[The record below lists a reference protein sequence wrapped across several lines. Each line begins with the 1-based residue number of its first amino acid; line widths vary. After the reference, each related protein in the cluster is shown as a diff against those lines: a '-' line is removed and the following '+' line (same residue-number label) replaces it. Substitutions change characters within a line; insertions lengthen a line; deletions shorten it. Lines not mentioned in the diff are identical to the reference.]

1 MEYADS
7 FARVISLVR
16 DNRHDCPD
24 GLWYSIYKLLPKD
37 PDVKIFHTREAILSL
52 TTDELRVIAG
62 KIQSLLIENGI
73 ESLGDV
79 YSKDEKGS
87 VSINK
92 GGKVADI
99 FKPIL

>member
-1 MEYADS
+1 
-7 FARVISLVR
+7 
-16 DNRHDCPD
+16 
-24 GLWYSIYKLLPKD
+24 
-37 PDVKIFHTREAILSL
+37 
-52 TTDELRVIAG
+52 VIAG

>member
-7 FARVISLVR
+7 FARVINLVR
-16 DNRHDCPD
+16 GNWYYFPD
-24 GLWYSIYKLLPKD
+24 GLPWHRIYKLLPKN
-37 PDVKIFHTREAILSL
+37 PFYTREAILSL
-52 TTDELRVIAG
+52 TTDELRVISG

-73 ESLGDV
+73 ESLWDV
-79 YSKDEKGS
+79 YSKDEKGN